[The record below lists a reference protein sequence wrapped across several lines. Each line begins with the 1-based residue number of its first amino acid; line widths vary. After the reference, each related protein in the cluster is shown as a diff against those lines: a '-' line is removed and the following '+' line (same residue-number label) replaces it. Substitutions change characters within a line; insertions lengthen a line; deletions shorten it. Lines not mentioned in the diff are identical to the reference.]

1 MITGGMPVPSSADAP
16 QILDPQKARVLQELE
31 RQGYVVEPTSAPSL
45 GGTICRHPVAPALL
59 VCGDGRI
66 ELLNVRPN
74 PQMMIDPQPPLNG
87 IRWRRGMLFLT
98 LLGAATFLGLLVVAM
113 ILG

>member
-1 MITGGMPVPSSADAP
+1 MTTGSRIVPGHRDER
-16 QILDPQKARVLQELE
+16 DVLASREGVLKELE
-31 RQGYVVEPTSAPSL
+31 RHGYVAEPHSAGSS
-45 GGTICRHPVAPALL
+45 GGTICRHPAAPNLL
-59 VCGDGRI
+59 VCDDGRL
-66 ELLNVRPN
+66 ELLNVKPN
-74 PQMMIDPQPPLNG
+74 PQMIQSQRPLSG

>member
-1 MITGGMPVPSSADAP
+1 MTNGGLPVPSSAEER
-16 QILDPQKARVLQELE
+16 QLLDPQKARVLQELE
-31 RQGYVVEPTSAPSL
+31 KQGYAIEPTSAPSL

-59 VCGDGRI
+59 VCDDGRL
-66 ELLNVRPN
+66 ELLNVKPN
-74 PQMMIDPQPPLNG
+74 PQMIQSQRPLSG